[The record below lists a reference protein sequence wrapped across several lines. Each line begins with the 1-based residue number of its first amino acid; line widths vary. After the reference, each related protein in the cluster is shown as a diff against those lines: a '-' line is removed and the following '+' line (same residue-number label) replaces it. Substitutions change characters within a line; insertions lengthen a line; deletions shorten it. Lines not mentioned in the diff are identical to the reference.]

1 MTADQ
6 HDPQHDPQDRQD
18 HDDVQDSGEVDQDAG
33 PASQPTG
40 AAAEGVE
47 EGEDQDSGPASEPSP
62 DAVAD
67 SAGE

>member
-1 MTADQ
+1 M
-6 HDPQHDPQDRQD
+6 
-18 HDDVQDSGEVDQDAG
+18 DQDAG

-40 AAAEGVE
+40 AAAEAVE